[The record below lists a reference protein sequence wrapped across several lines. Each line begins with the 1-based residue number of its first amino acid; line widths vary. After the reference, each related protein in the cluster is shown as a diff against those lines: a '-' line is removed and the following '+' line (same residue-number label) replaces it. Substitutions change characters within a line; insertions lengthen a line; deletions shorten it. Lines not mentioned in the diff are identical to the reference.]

1 MTKIIFAIIISFL
14 ILAQSISR
22 TVIAINF
29 NIHQKEISQKC
40 ENKNKPMMHCNGHC
54 QLKKELDNQEKKEQ
68 NTPLGSVKDK
78 TELLYF
84 YETTNLNIFSLS
96 EITNRYFSFAQQA
109 TVDFA
114 NSVFHPPSC

>member
-1 MTKIIFAIIISFL
+1 
-14 ILAQSISR
+14 
-22 TVIAINF
+22 
-29 NIHQKEISQKC
+29 
-40 ENKNKPMMHCNGHC
+40 MMHCNGHC
-54 QLKKELDNQEKKEQ
+54 QLKKQLDNQEKKEQ
-68 NTPLGSVKDK
+68 NTPLGSVTDK

-96 EITNRYFSFAQQA
+96 EITNRYFSFAKQE